1 MKSGHK
7 PGPQRETFHSRIR
20 GNQNVS
26 IQRQR
31 HGDFSPLQEG
41 CPQNPRGQIMLKHTL
56 FLFLLGMTLFSLLIV
71 GCGGSKI
78 DPDYRIVVN
87 WGHFDSV
94 QKAATGEAAIDWNGS
109 DTLQMNAC
117 TESFAAA
124 ELQSYLRKI
133 FQKPEKFPIVSLQQK
148 WPPKALVIA
157 DLSQQ
162 KINKTLDS
170 IIRRNG
176 LDKKLLANE
185 SFALIPDAKRLFII
199 GHDRVGTMYGVFQL
213 LENLGVR
220 WYSPEKTGTV
230 LSNSGQ
236 FSLSKQ
242 KATQKPDFFTRGF
255 WAWEDR
261 GYPEF
266 YLWMAHNRLNFWTI
280 AEPNH
285 AFLHKLGI
293 QLTVGG
299 HLHFHKFLN
308 PDDEYPYNHPLFKGD
323 ENKPRDPYRVNLKE
337 FRGDVNQDGK
347 LSYFE
352 AHPEW
357 YGLINGKRQKF
368 KGDFGT
374 NICTSNADAVA
385 EFSRKFVNELADGEW
400 KDASSVNLWPLD
412 GGKWCTCEN
421 CQKLGTPT
429 DRLLLFIYDVNKS
442 LRKAIQSGRIH
453 HDVKLIFPIY
463 NETLSPPT
471 RPLPADFDYQHCIG
485 TFFPIRRCYVHFIDD
500 STCTEFNAP
509 IWKDFLGWAVANP
522 RYYKGQFFIGEYY
535 NVSKINC
542 LPVIYTRIMSH
553 DIPTYFRYGARHF
566 HYMHVYTRLLGMK
579 RWNNYLFA
587 RLLWNTRA
595 NVKRLQS
602 DYFANVYGPAAS
614 QMARLYERLEY
625 GMSSV
630 KQWKHSQPL
639 TSQIYGDKKPLFNLE
654 HLKLRE
660 YHPPKNDGVDLEE
673 SVQAL
678 AECRRILNR
687 VEQMNLS
694 PVIQKRLTEDDHNLH
709 YAENTVNFYYYF
721 AQAILAK
728 RAGNPAEQR
737 KFFLKSIPF
746 AKQLEAETEILK
758 TAASH
763 AYRKNALLATRVNDP
778 YQKMAKELGIL
789 FE

>member
-1 MKSGHK
+1 
-7 PGPQRETFHSRIR
+7 
-20 GNQNVS
+20 
-26 IQRQR
+26 
-31 HGDFSPLQEG
+31 
-41 CPQNPRGQIMLKHTL
+41 MLKRTP
-56 FLFLLGMTLFSLLIV
+56 FLFLLGMILFALLMS
-71 GCGGSKI
+71 GCGEAKI
-78 DPDYRIVVN
+78 DPYYQIVVD
-87 WGHFDSV
+87 WGGFDSA
-94 QKAATGEAAIDWNGS
+94 QRAATGEATIDWNS
-109 DTLQMNAC
+109 PDTLQMNAC
-117 TESFAAA
+117 TESFAAV

-133 FQKPEKFPIVSLQQK
+133 FHKPENFPLVSIHKK

-162 KINKTLDS
+162 KTNETLGS
-170 IIRRNG
+170 IIRRSD
-176 LDKKLLANE
+176 LDKKLRADE
-185 SFALIPDAKRLFII
+185 SFALIPEGKRLFII
-199 GHDRVGTMYGVFQL
+199 GHDRIGAMYGVFHV

-220 WYSPEKTGTV
+220 WYSPEETGTV
-230 LSNSGQ
+230 LSDSGQ

-242 KATQKPDFFTRGF
+242 ATLQKPDFLTRGF

-285 AFLHKLGI
+285 PFLRKLGI

-299 HLHFHKFLN
+299 HLHFRRFLN
-308 PDDEYPYNHPLFKGD
+308 PADVYPYNHPLFRGD
-323 ENKPRDPYRVNLKE
+323 ENKPKDPYRANPKY
-337 FRGDVNQDGK
+337 FKGDTNRDGH
-347 LSYFE
+347 LSYYE

-357 YGLINGKRQKF
+357 YGLVEGKRRLF
-368 KGDFGT
+368 TGHLAC
-374 NICTSNADAVA
+374 NICTSNRDAVT
-385 EFSRKFVNELADGEW
+385 EFSRKFVNELADGDW

-412 GGKWCTCEN
+412 GGEWCTCEN

-429 DRLLLFIYDVNKS
+429 DRLLLLIYDVNKAVQ
-442 LRKAIQSGRIH
+442 KAIQEGRIN
-453 HDVKLIFPIY
+453 HDVKLVFPIY

-471 RPLPADFDYQHCIG
+471 RPVPADFDYQHCIG
-485 TFFPIRRCYVHFIDD
+485 TFFPIQRCYVHFIDD
-500 STCTEFNAP
+500 STCTEFNTP

-535 NVSKINC
+535 DVSKINC
-542 LPVIYTRIMSH
+542 LPVIYTKIMSH

-587 RLLWNTRA
+587 RLLWNTRV
-595 NVKRLQS
+595 NVRTLKS
-602 DYFANVYGPAAS
+602 DYFANVYGPAAQ
-614 QMARLYERLEY
+614 QMARLYAQLEY

-639 TSQIYGDKKPLFNLE
+639 TSQIYWDKKPLFNLE

-678 AECRRILNR
+678 ADCRRILNQ

-694 PVIQKRLTEDDHNLH
+694 PVIQKRLAEDDRNLR
-709 YAENTVNFYYYF
+709 YAENTVNFYYTF

-728 RAGNPAEQR
+728 RAGNRAEER
-737 KFFLKSIPF
+737 SFFLKSIPY
-746 AKQLEAETEILK
+746 AKGLEKEVDILK
-758 TAASH
+758 TGSAH
-763 AYRKNALLATRVNDP
+763 TRRKNALEATRVIEP
-778 YQKMAKELGIL
+778 YLKMAKELGIQ